1 MDLKK
6 SLYSELGSACKPDTI
21 FASNTSSLSITEMAV
36 ASGRPEK
43 FVGVHF
49 FNPVQIMKLV
59 EVIRTDHTDD
69 VVFDKCLKWVSD
81 IGKVGVKCRDT
92 PGFIVNRLLVPNL
105 MQAIALV
112 ERGDASI
119 KDVDLSMQL
128 GAGHP

>member
-1 MDLKK
+1 M
-6 SLYSELGSACKPDTI
+6 
-21 FASNTSSLSITEMAV
+21 
-36 ASGRPEK
+36 
-43 FVGVHF
+43 
-49 FNPVQIMKLV
+49 
-59 EVIRTDHTDD
+59 
-69 VVFDKCLKWVSD
+69 
-81 IGKVGVKCRDT
+81 GVKCRDT